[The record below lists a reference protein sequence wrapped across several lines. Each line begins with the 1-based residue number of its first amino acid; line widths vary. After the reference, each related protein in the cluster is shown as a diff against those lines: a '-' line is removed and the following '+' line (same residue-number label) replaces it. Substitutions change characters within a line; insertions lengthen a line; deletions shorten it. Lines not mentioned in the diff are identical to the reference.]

1 MLQEYYTE
9 NYKNT
14 IIKIGQDFRRSIDYI
29 ESRKDF
35 NFNNLS
41 YFGGSWGSTTS
52 NYLLAIDDRIK
63 AAVLCVGGLMMQKS
77 KKEVEAHYYIRRIKT
92 PILHIVGKEDGIFG
106 FEESYKPW
114 KELIGT
120 PKNKLKLISSR
131 GDRDLIGSIKGKQN
145 IEIIYLHAREI
156 IEQLAGKSLDLGFSG
171 LDLLKE
177 SEINIQ
183 NNIKVFKKYPYGQAT
198 LVVAIPTDFID
209 IFSMA
214 DLEEV
219 AFEFKDKKKKRL
231 RVATKYPNLT
241 REFFYSK
248 GVTQFSIV
256 KSIGSTEI
264 APYTGSSEVITDITS
279 TGSTLA
285 ANNLRIITDGYIL
298 KSELC
303 MMVAKSSLQNKK
315 LQRLAKLL
323 STKY

>member
-1 MLQEYYTE
+1 MKDL
-9 NYKNT
+9 
-14 IIKIGQDFRRSIDYI
+14 IKIGIPSKGRL
-29 ESRKDF
+29 RKD
-35 NFNNLS
+35 
-41 YFGGSWGSTTS
+41 
-52 NYLLAIDDRIK
+52 
-63 AAVLCVGGLMMQKS
+63 VLN
-77 KKEVEAHYYIRRIKT
+77 
-92 PILHIVGKEDGIFG
+92 IF
-106 FEESYKPW
+106 K
-114 KELIGT
+114 
-120 PKNKLKLISSR
+120 KNKLKLISSR
-131 GDRDLIGSIKGKQN
+131 GDRDLIGSIKGKKN

-303 MMVAKSSLQNKK
+303 MMVAKSSFQNKK

>member
-1 MLQEYYTE
+1 MREV
-9 NYKNT
+9 
-14 IIKIGQDFRRSIDYI
+14 IKIGIPSKGRL
-29 ESRKDF
+29 RKD
-35 NFNNLS
+35 
-41 YFGGSWGSTTS
+41 
-52 NYLLAIDDRIK
+52 
-63 AAVLCVGGLMMQKS
+63 VLN
-77 KKEVEAHYYIRRIKT
+77 
-92 PILHIVGKEDGIFG
+92 IF
-106 FEESYKPW
+106 K
-114 KELIGT
+114 
-120 PKNKLKLISSR
+120 KNKLKLISR
-131 GDRDLIGSIKGKQN
+131 KGDRDLIGSIKGKQN

-183 NNIKVFKKYPYGQAT
+183 NKIKVFKKYPYGQAT

-285 ANNLRIITDGYIL
+285 ANNLRIINDGYIL

>member
-1 MLQEYYTE
+1 MKDL
-9 NYKNT
+9 
-14 IIKIGQDFRRSIDYI
+14 IKIGIPSKGRL
-29 ESRKDF
+29 RKD
-35 NFNNLS
+35 
-41 YFGGSWGSTTS
+41 
-52 NYLLAIDDRIK
+52 
-63 AAVLCVGGLMMQKS
+63 VLN
-77 KKEVEAHYYIRRIKT
+77 
-92 PILHIVGKEDGIFG
+92 IF
-106 FEESYKPW
+106 K
-114 KELIGT
+114 
-120 PKNKLKLISSR
+120 KNKLKLISSR

-241 REFFYSK
+241 REFLFSK
-248 GVTQFSIV
+248 GVTQFRLVS
-256 KSIGSTEI
+256 SLGATE
-264 APYTGSSEVITDITS
+264 AYPFTGSAELITDITS
-279 TGSTLA
+279 TGETLK
-285 ANNLRIITDGYIL
+285 ANNLRVLKDGQIL
-298 KSELC
+298 KSQAC
-303 MMVAKSSLQNKK
+303 IFTSKK
-315 LQRLAKLL
+315 I
-323 STKY
+323 

>member
-1 MLQEYYTE
+1 MKDL
-9 NYKNT
+9 
-14 IIKIGQDFRRSIDYI
+14 IKIGIPSKGRL
-29 ESRKDF
+29 RKD
-35 NFNNLS
+35 
-41 YFGGSWGSTTS
+41 
-52 NYLLAIDDRIK
+52 
-63 AAVLCVGGLMMQKS
+63 VLN
-77 KKEVEAHYYIRRIKT
+77 
-92 PILHIVGKEDGIFG
+92 IF
-106 FEESYKPW
+106 K
-114 KELIGT
+114 
-120 PKNKLKLISSR
+120 KNKLKLISSR
-131 GDRDLIGSIKGKQN
+131 GDRDLIGSIKGKKN

-156 IEQLAGKSLDLGFSG
+156 IDQLESKSLDLGFSG

-183 NNIKVFKKYPYGQAT
+183 NKIKVFKKYPYGQAT

-256 KSIGSTEI
+256 KSLGSTEI

-285 ANNLRIITDGYIL
+285 ANNLRIINDGYIL

-303 MMVAKSSLQNKK
+303 MLVAKSSLQNKK